1 MISSLP
7 INEHYQTYSC
17 WLAPR
22 RGQARIHALNS
33 HKTALANT
41 PHSPQHIHP
50 HQLARTGCTAK
61 SSLHVS
67 LSQFA
72 TAARVPKSP

>member
-17 WLAPR
+17 WLAAR

-33 HKTALANT
+33 QTAALAITCHN
-41 PHSPQHIHP
+41 P
-50 HQLARTGCTAK
+50 QLARWHRPAHPAGILKISLRPPPPQLASTAG
-61 SSLHVS
+61 
-67 LSQFA
+67 
-72 TAARVPKSP
+72 VPKSP